1 MIAGRLRRIFSSS
14 QSHQLKL
21 TRAEPIS
28 PVSAPFRLFSPFF
41 ALMGA
46 SPPAPKKAENISKS
60 TSDRCSQFCRSRF
73 LLRQGKA
80 RGEYCRIVK
89 SFNAAWAEICPS
101 KPICV
106 RLSSAESPELFY
118 RLVVKAL
125 AYRLC
130 RSSADD
136 GVGRHVLGD
145 KCTRSDYRTVADRNA
160 GEDDGLVA
168 YPHVVSDDDIAVII
182 PRLRY

>member
-1 MIAGRLRRIFSSS
+1 MCP
-14 QSHQLKL
+14 
-21 TRAEPIS
+21 T
-28 PVSAPFRLFSPFF
+28 FRLCSAMSTAPMPLSVRRQGSASFVSSGILHFELAFF
-41 ALMGA
+41 PLCITLLINYSTCSIKTVLRNLYEADESRTRIACQRALPAIFAFFVLMGA

-106 RLSSAESPELFY
+106 RLSSA
-118 RLVVKAL
+118 
-125 AYRLC
+125 
-130 RSSADD
+130 
-136 GVGRHVLGD
+136 
-145 KCTRSDYRTVADRNA
+145 
-160 GEDDGLVA
+160 
-168 YPHVVSDDDIAVII
+168 
-182 PRLRY
+182 